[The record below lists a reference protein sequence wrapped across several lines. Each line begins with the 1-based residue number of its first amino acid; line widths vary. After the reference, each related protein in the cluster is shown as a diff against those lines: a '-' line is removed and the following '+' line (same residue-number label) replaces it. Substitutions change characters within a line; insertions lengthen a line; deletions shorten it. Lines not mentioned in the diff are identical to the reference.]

1 VCSLRKF
8 CFAEKHREFAEQ
20 YRKNRLRIDGMICKI
35 KKYMHNPAMKTYVKK
50 TLSAMFAVMLIGGAA
65 GAAESEFCLTKV
77 VPPQGNN
84 CSGDDRSAAYFS
96 WNTEPNGKVSVAIT
110 GLPGNTAT
118 AFRGG
123 TGMNAANLKVA
134 GKAGVTFTGAFTD
147 AAKVA
152 IIFTPSEPLMEGD
165 VLTYSALVEYKTAN
179 APEGGLALQDL
190 WPSLSFTHTFGSFC
204 VPPEPVTLSTPE
216 NIAVSSAGVI
226 TFAADANAGSHT
238 LLVYRAQSVLPE
250 HIQTV
255 SSGDSI
261 RFDRPGVYTLT
272 LQSFSASL
280 DYLNSDV
287 SARYEWTIEGN
298 APAVEVGE
306 TVFCSF
312 RYRSGNDAH
321 DALFTWETID
331 GNIII
336 KVAPVEESFAPTKF
350 RGNGMAE
357 AFTVNGWSGSWFT
370 RTVNDEKTEITLTPK
385 PDVTLVPGDTIGYVG
400 IVEYLTEANGN
411 LYPTID
417 FAALG
422 AGAYIY
428 GSRCPQ
434 AEMLSAPVVTGV
446 DANGVITFAEVENA
460 ERYALKVYRAA
471 SELMDYSDGNITS
484 GSAIDFHTPGEYTL
498 TVQAIGDHVMY
509 LNSEPSAKF
518 AWTLEN
524 ESYTPPAASASQ
536 FCNFAIDPAPADYG
550 NNDRAVFSWETRD
563 GNIVVK
569 IAADEGNFDTYFRND
584 GMSPSA
590 LKVNGQSG
598 AAWFAVAT
606 DMAKSE
612 VIFTPSIP
620 LRAGDRI
627 TYSGIVEYKT
637 GKAADAQG
645 EAVGLWPSV
654 DFGAYGNY
662 LYGSDCAYAPA
673 VVTNKK
679 LLAFSPDTGVATF
692 TLSAV
697 NLTAPLVVVAPQGL
711 SVNPDTIRPGNGG
724 SIPTTPVEVR
734 WEEGSSAGGVVRIT
748 GGGLAFAKEISVNAT
763 GFSEYC
769 NKVLNFWGESGYFQT
784 YLSVSQVEDDKL
796 SFVLSP
802 LYGETAVWNN
812 NSIQAEKV
820 SVSRTGVAVVDRA
833 HSESGNEITLTF
845 SSPLQAGDVVSI
857 GPNPAFVWTAQNEN
871 GAYHYNCYIDA
882 LQTYAAGASCELA
895 VPHPDERAAVQSVSY
910 TPASLEGGQATVLV
924 AGGAYAVAN
933 IRFWEA
939 SGKLP
944 YREVAVS
951 VDNIYEISGLEPYNT
966 YSINVAVVDE
976 RGYASDYKTLAIKN
990 LGTLTANDFPFEDA
1004 VITYDGLSHVVSFS
1018 VPERAGE
1025 VVAVL
1030 YNDSP
1035 EPPVA
1040 VGEYVV
1046 TVDVLEGEGYH
1057 AASRLNIGTLRI
1069 VKGGTG
1075 KHLLDYSLALRT
1087 YNGAPHPVEV
1097 SVKPGVE
1104 GAGAITAVKYNGST
1118 EAPVN
1123 AGAYVVTVDVSAGD
1137 NFDETLNL
1145 FLDTL
1150 RISRAP
1156 TTVEALEWQVEDAVY
1171 SGLPHAASVSPAV
1184 GVVGLGE
1191 ITLRYNG
1198 AAEAF
1203 DAGKYAISADVA
1215 QGENY
1220 EAATGI
1226 QLDSFTV
1233 GKATLTAERFDF
1245 PATMTYDGTPRR
1257 LPVTLVAP
1265 YTGMGEITVK
1275 YDGAEVAPTEIGAYA
1290 VSVSATEGSNFLAT
1304 AEDIALG
1311 NFSVVIAYSVT
1322 VQINDGSGYRM
1333 ISPSFTVTLTGGVS
1347 DSARTASGQVIFG
1360 NIPRHSAFTVS
1371 ATATDYPEDYDV
1383 SASHVSA
1390 LQGDTV
1396 IVLVAMELYPKA
1408 TDVSATLSASPLG
1421 AYVAG
1426 GVLHVSPAVESVKV
1440 VSAAG
1445 VVVLNAVASQKSFS
1459 LAHLPAGVYFV
1470 LLRGEGKAKTVKVVA
1485 D

>member
-1 VCSLRKF
+1 MST
-8 CFAEKHREFAEQ
+8 
-20 YRKNRLRIDGMICKI
+20 I
-35 KKYMHNPAMKTYVKK
+35 
-50 TLSAMFAVMLIGGAA
+50 FAVVLMCGAA

-96 WNTEPNGKVSVAIT
+96 WSTEQDGTVSVTLT

-123 TGMNAANLKVA
+123 SGMNAADLKVA

-147 AAKVA
+147 AAKTT
-152 IIFTPSEPLMEGD
+152 IIFTPSEPLVEGD
-165 VLTYSALVEYKTAN
+165 VLTYNALVEYKTAN
-179 APEGGLALQDL
+179 APEGGFALQDL
-190 WPSLSFTHTFGSFC
+190 WPTLSFTHTFGKLC
-204 VPPEPVTLSTPE
+204 VPPDPVALSTPA
-216 NIAVSSAGVI
+216 NIAVSSAGTL

-238 LLVYRAQSVLPE
+238 LVVYRGESVLPE

-255 SSGDSI
+255 SSGDFI

-272 LQSFSASL
+272 VQSFSTSL
-280 DYLNSDV
+280 GYLNSDV
-287 SARYEWTIEGN
+287 SARYGWTIEGE

-312 RYRSGNDAH
+312 RYKNGNDAH

-336 KVAPVEESFAPTKF
+336 KIAPVEESFAPTKF
-350 RGNGMAE
+350 RGNGMSE

-370 RTVNDEKTEITLTPK
+370 RTINDEKTEITLTPM
-385 PDVTLVPGDTIGYVG
+385 PGVALMPGDTIGYVG
-400 IVEYLTEANGN
+400 IVEYLTAANGN
-411 LYPTID
+411 LYPTVD

-422 AGAYIY
+422 VGAYIY

-434 AEMLSAPVVTGV
+434 AEMLSAPVVTGI
-446 DANGVITFAEVENA
+446 DANGVITFTEVENA
-460 ERYALKVYRAA
+460 ERYALKVYRVA
-471 SELMDYSDGNITS
+471 SELTDYSAGNITS
-484 GSAIDFHTPGEYTL
+484 GSAIDFRTPGEYTV
-498 TVQAIGDHVMY
+498 TVQAIGNQLMF
-509 LNSEPSAKF
+509 LSSEPSERF

-524 ESYTPPAASASQ
+524 ESYTPPAVSASQ
-536 FCNFAIDPAPADYG
+536 FCNFALDPAPADYG

-563 GNIVVK
+563 GNLVVK

-590 LKVNGQSG
+590 LKVNEQSG
-598 AAWFAVAT
+598 AEWFSVAT
-606 DMAKSE
+606 DAAKSE
-612 VIFTPSIP
+612 VIFTPNIP
-620 LRAGDRI
+620 LRTGDRI

-637 GKAADAQG
+637 GKAVDAQG
-645 EAVGLWPSV
+645 ESVGLWPSV
-654 DFGAYGNY
+654 DFGAYGSY

-673 VVTNKK
+673 VVTDKK
-679 LLAFSPDTGVATF
+679 QLAFSPDTGVATF
-692 TLSAV
+692 TLSAI
-697 NLTAPLVVVAPQGL
+697 NLTAPLVIAAPQGL

-734 WEEGSSAGGVVRIT
+734 WEEGSSAGGVVQIT

-769 NKVLNFWGESGYFQT
+769 NKVLNFWGEFGYFPT
-784 YLSVSQVEDDKL
+784 YLSVSKAEDSKL

-802 LYGETAVWNN
+802 LYGETAVWND

-820 SVSRTGVAVVDRA
+820 SVSRTGVAVVDRTLN
-833 HSESGNEITLTF
+833 GNEITLTF

-871 GAYHYNCYIDA
+871 GVHYYNCYIDA
-882 LQTYAAGASCELA
+882 LQTYTVGTSCELA
-895 VPHPDERAAVQSVSY
+895 VLHPAEKAAVQSVGY
-910 TPASLEGGQATVLV
+910 TPASLEGGQATLLV
-924 AGGAYAVAN
+924 ADGTYAVAN

-944 YREVAVS
+944 YREVEAS
-951 VDNIYEISGLEPYNT
+951 ADNIYEISGLEPYNT
-966 YSINVAVVDE
+966 YSINVAAVDE
-976 RGYASDYKTLAIKN
+976 KGYASEYKTLTIKN
-990 LGTLTANDFPFEDA
+990 LGTLTANDFPFEA
-1004 VITYDGLSHVVSFS
+1004 TVTYDGLPHEVSFS
-1018 VPERAGE
+1018 APERAGE

-1030 YNDSP
+1030 YNSSP

-1046 TVDVLEGEGYH
+1046 TIDVLEGEGYH
-1057 AASRLNIGTLRI
+1057 PAYQLNIGTLRI

-1075 KHLLDYSLALRT
+1075 KHLLSYSIAPHT
-1087 YNGAPHPVEV
+1087 YDGEPHPVEV
-1097 SVKPGVE
+1097 SVKPDVE
-1104 GAGAITAVKYNGST
+1104 GAGAVAVVKYNGAQ
-1118 EAPVN
+1118 EPPVN
-1123 AGAYVVTVDVSAGD
+1123 AGYYLVTVDVGAGN

-1150 RISRAP
+1150 WIFRAA

-1171 SGLPHAASVSPAV
+1171 SGLPHAARVSPAV

-1191 ITLRYNG
+1191 ITVRYNG
-1198 AAEAF
+1198 ATEALN
-1203 DAGKYAISADVA
+1203 AGKYAISADVA

-1220 EAATGI
+1220 EAAPEI
-1226 QLDSFTV
+1226 LLDSLTI
-1233 GKATLTAERFDF
+1233 GKATLTAEHFDF
-1245 PATMTYDGTPRR
+1245 PATMPYDGTPRR
-1257 LPVTLVAP
+1257 LPVTLAAP
-1265 YTGMGEITVK
+1265 YTGIGEITVK
-1275 YDGAEVAPTEIGAYA
+1275 YDGAEVAPTEIGVYA

-1311 NFSVVIAYSVT
+1311 SFSVVIAYSVT

-1333 ISPSFTVTLTGGVS
+1333 ISPSFTVTLTGDVS
-1347 DSARTASGQVIFG
+1347 NSAPTVSGQVIFE
-1360 NIPRHSAFTVS
+1360 NVPRHSAFTVN
-1371 ATATDYPEDYDV
+1371 AAAADYPEDYTV
-1383 SASHVSA
+1383 STSHVGA
-1390 LQGDTV
+1390 LLGDTT
-1396 IVLVAMELYPKA
+1396 IVLVAMETRPEYTGVTADLN
-1408 TDVSATLSASPLG
+1408 VSPLSA
-1421 AYVAG
+1421 YVVG
-1426 GVLHVSPAVESVKV
+1426 GVLRLSPAVESVKV
-1440 VSAAG
+1440 VTTAG
-1445 VVVLNAVASQKSFS
+1445 VVALNAVANKKSFS

-1470 LLRGEGKAKTVKVVA
+1470 LLHGEGKAKTVKVIA
-1485 D
+1485 Y